1 MSDIFSKRKRSDIMS
16 NIGPKNT
23 TQELIIRKLVFSMGY
38 RYRLHGKALP
48 GKPDIVFSKFKKV
61 IFVNGCFW
69 HGHKNC
75 KRAKLPTTNRSF
87 WKKKI
92 NKNIIRDKYNY
103 AQLRKLGWKYLI
115 IWQCKIKS
123 EKMNYIKMKIDN
135 FLSS

>member
-1 MSDIFSKRKRSDIMS
+1 MADIFSKRKRSDIMS

-48 GKPDIVFSKFKKV
+48 GKPDMVFSKFKKV

-75 KRAKLPTTNRSF
+75 KRSKLPSTNRSF
-87 WKKKI
+87 WKEKI
-92 NKNIIRDKYNY
+92 NKNVIRDKHNY
-103 AQLRKLGWKYLI
+103 ALLRKLGWKYLI
-115 IWQCKIKS
+115 IWQCQIKS
-123 EKMNYIKMKIDN
+123 DKMNYIKIKIGN
-135 FLSS
+135 FLS